1 MEQEDSCRPVPAP
14 RRLYP
19 ELRKTDYENVTV
31 ELINK
36 NLNINS
42 ENIHTITN
50 CSEKVPNNKIFFGTH
65 SDQED
70 TSSCGTRK
78 SILTETNDLYGP
90 NANEEVPPAPIYAT
104 PTPAPRPRKPQ
115 NTDFE
120 NANSIY
126 ENTQLRSPSPKMP
139 TLYPQLT
146 RCTGAIS
153 KETSPDTS
161 TSSSPSNNRSAMR
174 KAPEL
179 PPKTYLSVERDRANR
194 AQRYSIGSEVS
205 TTSSYMVTMD
215 DLCGG
220 AGDRSFSVSY
230 KQKSASNATLNSSL
244 DGSNEGA
251 DNAKFKS
258 PSPGELLKSIGSTS
272 KLLTESIGERVALKT
287 KGIKNKFDKNFSTIS
302 SETAQRLR
310 SVGKNFNTNFT
321 LTKKEKDKDKDKA
334 TAQFHTDRPQTL
346 PPNDHVFGT
355 ISFTSPLNHKT
366 GGVEDLSADCSYD
379 LPRNLRAARS
389 DLDLPSPPSYEDAVK
404 SATPTSFA
412 RNAPVSKS
420 VMVPKH
426 IAAEAASVALKK
438 QRSNTS
444 LQNVSEELHTTE
456 SSSVATSRDS
466 MDLPSPPMPSFPPPT
481 LPKEVVAEISDGL
494 YGKLK
499 PIQPPQR
506 LKRRKNYEEIQ
517 LRRAV
522 DTPSPV
528 GGASLR
534 PNVDSAELQQ
544 LNLEAAA
551 AEREESMLLHKQI
564 LAAERRMPNPDR
576 SDSWEY
582 IGDSVEES
590 VCSTPEPVYA
600 NEEATYGR
608 VFDMATSN
616 KSTAAQNS
624 RNYENT
630 TISKP
635 ATSQLQPNNFVQ
647 MKPAEVVL
655 EGAVGGRVS
664 APVEIIQEFDP
675 LQSRKAA
682 TICNS
687 DKSNQ
692 LLLLEHLLEED
703 IYGTVSGDQ
712 VKSDDDVSMCT
723 SEEDNQTAVTG
734 TTTAIVSQQP
744 PPATVVLPTPSNK
757 PTTNS
762 VRDSTSQLQ
771 IVHQNAQLLS
781 ESMENMLDA
790 EEERVRPYLS
800 RVDEQ
805 PASGSNVDLARS
817 GENRTQWFVQDNNK
831 ENNEQQRRN
840 PFNKLN
846 IDGDGPP
853 SYLEAIGADGRPPLS
868 STEQKSRA
876 SRFMNS
882 VNVFS
887 TSVKQRVGAITRKS
901 SFKIAPKSDVKVT
914 LQMVPRPTLSPML
927 VRYEGPLIRFP
938 SGVVEDILKEMQ
950 NRKAILRDRQFQ
962 TFLDQEMKTPK
973 ETIPLEYITTLQCVS
988 NSRVTDNS
996 THFYCFEITTAVPKN
1011 QSSSGNVQAMSNPNL
1026 VMTSTSSGNC
1036 KQQRVAHL
1044 YGVSKESERGI
1055 WMQKLLESLTNTIPP
1070 KYLCHYYR
1078 AGWCY
1083 LKNSITSEW
1092 SGTWLVLKKNQRR
1105 LIFVSEATGNLEK
1118 MDLRK
1123 ARCIVLK
1130 DSDETIRNLH
1140 VESGPTLM
1148 IDCPPFTVY
1157 MIMSS
1162 PRETKIWRHIIR
1174 EVAHNNGFSLIDQQL
1189 NKFNVPVIVDK
1200 CINFVYIHGSM
1211 SEGIY
1216 RKSGSENSILK
1227 LLSAFR
1233 ADAFNVE
1240 ITRNEYNEH
1249 DVANVLKRFMRD
1261 LPERLMGKLSESFMC
1276 VTELTK
1282 VAEKIQAYKELL
1294 ARLSVIER
1302 ETLKKIVGHLAFISS
1317 QKTKNKMGTK
1327 NLTMIW
1333 GPTLLQNH
1341 HQQEE
1346 MVYSQKEADVLTDL
1360 ITLYKNLFPLSPEE
1374 IKKEQEMLMCLQ
1386 KYYAAAE
1393 TMADSVKKSGDLK
1406 MWVVLNAKPE
1416 ITTEEKDQVNVTIT
1430 PTRTAY
1436 DICRELAPKMQMST
1450 HQVSLHEII
1459 LNDCLE
1465 RPLHHDT
1472 KVFDVVL
1479 NWSYWPE
1486 DDRKNNYLVVKPI
1499 DTLREVQRAVKN
1511 LATVTPG
1518 KELKFADNRTKS
1530 FKSLLCE
1537 LRDGKIVIS
1546 KKDKNDKTTIVREI
1560 FLHSTTAYLGCEKK
1574 RDFPWS
1580 WAITF
1585 VERTQTQ
1592 ILRSRDSPFI
1602 GHVLAGSEWVDRTIW
1617 YSSIWYSLYGDN
1629 ILPPAEIILK

>member
-42 ENIHTITN
+42 ENIHTVTN
-50 CSEKVPNNKIFFGTH
+50 CTEKVPNNKIFFGTH

-70 TSSCGTRK
+70 AGSVGTRK

-90 NANEEVPPAPIYAT
+90 NANEEVTAAPIYAT

-126 ENTQLRSPSPKMP
+126 ENTALRSPSPKTP
-139 TLYPQLT
+139 SLYPQLP
-146 RCTGAIS
+146 RATGAIS
-153 KETSPDTS
+153 KETSPNTS
-161 TSSSPSNNRSAMR
+161 TASSPSNNRSAMR
-174 KAPEL
+174 KAPDL
-179 PPKTYLSVERDRANR
+179 PPKTYLSVERERANR

-205 TTSSYMVTMD
+205 TTSSYNVTMD
-215 DLCGG
+215 GG
-220 AGDRSFSVSY
+220 GSAFGERSFSGSY

-244 DGSNEGA
+244 DGSNESG

-321 LTKKEKDKDKDKA
+321 LTKKEKDKEKEKA
-334 TAQFHTDRPQTL
+334 TAQFHTERPQTL
-346 PPNDHVFGT
+346 PPNDQVFGS

-366 GGVEDLSADCSYD
+366 DGVEDLSASAADCSYD

-389 DLDLPSPPSYEDAVK
+389 DLDLPAPPSYEDALK
-404 SATPTSFA
+404 TAPQTSFA
-412 RNAPVSKS
+412 RNAPISKS

-444 LQNVSEELHTTE
+444 LQNVTEETHATDN
-456 SSSVATSRDS
+456 SSVGTSRDS
-466 MDLPSPPMPSFPPPT
+466 MDLPSPPMPNFPAPT

-517 LRRAV
+517 LRRAL

-534 PNVDSAELQQ
+534 PNVDSVELQQ
-544 LNLEAAA
+544 LNMEAAA

-582 IGDSVEES
+582 IADSVEES

-600 NEEATYGR
+600 NEDATYGR
-608 VFDMATSN
+608 VFEMATSS
-616 KSTAAQNS
+616 KSAATQAN

-630 TISKP
+630 TISRP
-635 ATSQLQPNNFVQ
+635 STSRMQANNFGHT
-647 MKPAEVVL
+647 KTAEV
-655 EGAVGGRVS
+655 EGAVGGCMA

-675 LQSRKAA
+675 LSSRKAA

-744 PPATVVLPTPSNK
+744 ATVVLPTPSNK
-757 PTTNS
+757 PTTTNS
-762 VRDSTSQLQ
+762 VRDSQIQ

-781 ESMENMLDA
+781 ESMENMLDD

-800 RVDEQ
+800 RVEEQ
-805 PASGSNVDLARS
+805 PASGSNVDLSRS
-817 GENRTQWFVQDNNK
+817 GDNRTQWFVQDNNK

-846 IDGDGPP
+846 IVGDGPP
-853 SYLEAIGADGRPPLS
+853 SYLEAIGADGRPPF
-868 STEQKSRA
+868 TPNEQKSRA
-876 SRFMNS
+876 SRFMNT

-887 TSVKQRVGAITRKS
+887 TNVKQRVGAITRKS
-901 SFKIAPKSDVKVT
+901 SFKMAPKSDVKVT

-973 ETIPLEYITTLQCVS
+973 ETIPLDCITTLQCVS

-996 THFYCFEITTAVPKN
+996 THFYCFEITTAIPKN
-1011 QSSSGNVQAMSNPNL
+1011 QSNSGNVQAMSNPNL

-1036 KQQRVAHL
+1036 KHQRVAHL

-1105 LIFVSEATGNLEK
+1105 LIFVSEAAGNLEK

-1189 NKFNVPVIVDK
+1189 TKFNVPVIVDK

-1282 VAEKIQAYKELL
+1282 ASEKIQAYKELL

-1317 QKTKNKMGTK
+1317 QKTKNKMSTK

-1360 ITLYKNLFPLSPEE
+1360 ITLYKNLFPLTPEE
-1374 IKKEQEMLMCLQ
+1374 MKKEQEMLMCLQ

-1416 ITTEEKDQVNVTIT
+1416 LTNEEKDQVNVTIT

-1436 DICRELAPKMQMST
+1436 DICRELAPKMHMST
-1450 HQVSLHEII
+1450 HQVSLHEVI

-1560 FLHSTTAYLGCEKK
+1560 FLHSTTAYLGFEKK

>member
-1 MEQEDSCRPVPAP
+1 MEQEDTCRPVPAP

-19 ELRKTDYENVTV
+19 ELRKLDYENVTV

-42 ENIHTITN
+42 ENLHTVTN
-50 CSEKVPNNKIFFGTH
+50 CTEKVPNNKIFFGSH
-65 SDQED
+65 SDLED
-70 TSSCGTRK
+70 TASTRK

-90 NANEEVPPAPIYAT
+90 NANETVATPGPIYST

-115 NTDFE
+115 NTDVE
-120 NANSIY
+120 NANNIY
-126 ENTQLRSPSPKMP
+126 ENTEVLHASPQTTP
-139 TLYPQLT
+139 TLYPELPNST
-146 RCTGAIS
+146 RAIS
-153 KETSPDTS
+153 KENSPNTS
-161 TSSSPSNNRSAMR
+161 TSSSPSGSRAALR
-174 KAPEL
+174 KAPVL
-179 PPKTYLSVERDRANR
+179 PPKTYLSAERERCNR

-205 TTSSYMVTMD
+205 TTSSYNVTIGG
-215 DLCGG
+215 GG
-220 AGDRSFSVSY
+220 ARAGVGGLDDCAFGIGY
-230 KQKSASNATLNSSL
+230 TQKSASNATLNSSV
-244 DGSNEGA
+244 DESNDSG
-251 DNAKFKS
+251 DNSKFKS

-272 KLLTESIGERVALKT
+272 KLLTESIGERVALKA
-287 KGIKNKFDKNFSTIS
+287 KGVKNKFDKNFSNIS
-302 SETAQRLR
+302 SETANRLR

-321 LTKKEKDKDKDKA
+321 LTKKDKEKPKEVA
-334 TAQFHTDRPQTL
+334 TAQFHTGRPQTL
-346 PPNDHVFGT
+346 PPNDQVFGS
-355 ISFTSPLNHKT
+355 ISFTSPLNRKADA
-366 GGVEDLSADCSYD
+366 VDDLSASTADCSYD
-379 LPRNLRAARS
+379 LPRSLKLTRS
-389 DLDLPSPPSYEDAVK
+389 DLDLPSPPSYEDALK
-404 SATPTSFA
+404 TAPQPAFE

-420 VMVPKH
+420 LMVPKH
-426 IAAEAASVALKK
+426 IAAEAANVALKK
-438 QRSNTS
+438 QRSNAS
-444 LQNVSEELHTTE
+444 LQNVAEEESATG
-456 SSSVATSRDS
+456 SSSVANSRDS
-466 MDLPSPPMPSFPPPT
+466 LDFPSPPMPTFPPPA
-481 LPKEVVAEISDGL
+481 LPKEVVTDITDGL
-494 YGKLK
+494 YGRLK

-517 LRRAV
+517 LRRV
-522 DTPSPV
+522 VENPSPV

-534 PNVDSAELQQ
+534 PNVDSAELHQ
-544 LNLEAAA
+544 LNMEVAAS
-551 AEREESMLLHKQI
+551 EREESMLLRKQI
-564 LAAERRMPNPDR
+564 LAAENQMPKPDR
-576 SDSWEY
+576 SESWEY
-582 IGDSVEES
+582 FADSVEES

-600 NEEATYGR
+600 NDEATYGR
-608 VFDMATSN
+608 VFEMAS
-616 KSTAAQNS
+616 S
-624 RNYENT
+624 
-630 TISKP
+630 SKP
-635 ATSQLQPNNFVQ
+635 NSSQVQPRPV
-647 MKPAEVVL
+647 ELV
-655 EGAVGGRVS
+655 EGAVGGCVKP
-664 APVEIIQEFDP
+664 PVEVIKEFDP
-675 LQSRKAA
+675 LLSRKAA

-712 VKSDDDVSMCT
+712 VKSDDDISMCT
-723 SEEDNQTAVTG
+723 SEEDNQIATAVI
-734 TTTAIVSQQP
+734 TTAVVSQDP
-744 PPATVVLPTPSNK
+744 TPATVVLPTPTNAK
-757 PTTNS
+757 PTNNTNEAG
-762 VRDSTSQLQ
+762 SQLR
-771 IVHQNAQLLS
+771 IVHQNAHLLS
-781 ESMENMLDA
+781 ESTENMLDDNEA
-790 EEERVRPYLS
+790 RVRPYLS
-800 RVDEQ
+800 RLEDQ
-805 PASGSNVDLARS
+805 PASGRNIDLARAS
-817 GENRTQWFVQDNNK
+817 ENRTQWFVQDNK
-831 ENNEQQRRN
+831 ENKEQQRRN

-846 IDGDGPP
+846 IEGDGPP
-853 SYLEAIGADGRPPLS
+853 SYLEAIGVEDRPSL
-868 STEQKSRA
+868 TANEQKSRA
-876 SRFMNS
+876 SRFMNTM
-882 VNVFS
+882 NVFS
-887 TSVKQRVGAITRKS
+887 TNVKQRVGAITRKG
-901 SFKIAPKSDVKVT
+901 SFKVAAKSDLKVT
-914 LQMVPRPTLSPML
+914 LQMVPRPTLSPLL

-973 ETIPLEYITTLQCVS
+973 ESIPLEYITTLQCVS

-996 THFYCFEITTAVPKN
+996 THFYCFEITMSVPKN
-1011 QSSSGNVQAMSNPNL
+1011 QPNSSNVQAMSNPNL

-1036 KQQRVAHL
+1036 KHQRVAHL
-1044 YGVSKESERGI
+1044 YGVSKESERGV

-1070 KYLCHYYR
+1070 KYACHYYR

-1105 LIFVSEATGNLEK
+1105 LIFVSEAAGNVEK

-1189 NKFNVPVIVDK
+1189 TKFNVPVIVDK

-1282 VAEKIQAYKELL
+1282 PAEKIEVYKELL

-1317 QKTKNKMGTK
+1317 QKAKNKMSTK

-1341 HQQEE
+1341 QQEE
-1346 MVYSQKEADVLTDL
+1346 MVYSQKEADVLADL
-1360 ITLYKNLFPLSPEE
+1360 ITLYKHLFPLSPEE
-1374 IKKEQEMLMCLQ
+1374 VTKEQEMLMCLQ

-1393 TMADSVKKSGDLK
+1393 TLTDSVKKSGDLK
-1406 MWVVLNAKPE
+1406 MWVVLNPRPE
-1416 ITTEEKDQVNVTIT
+1416 NTKEEKVQVNVTIT

-1436 DICRELAPKMQMST
+1436 DICRELASKMQFST
-1450 HQVSLHEII
+1450 HQVSLHEVI
-1459 LNDCLE
+1459 LNDSLE

-1518 KELKFADNRTKS
+1518 KELKFADYRTKS
-1530 FKSLLCE
+1530 FKSFLCE

-1546 KKDKNDKTTIVREI
+1546 KKDKNEKTTIVREI

-1617 YSSIWYSLYGDN
+1617 FSSIWYSLYGDN
-1629 ILPPAEIILK
+1629 ILPPAEIIMK